1 MDKLYEELAKK
12 VKENPPVIQ
21 IKRNELV
28 VKYLVK
34 DKQIECVCI
43 ALKDNDHIKIGF
55 SKGHLV
61 VSTETSVVFMC
72 KAKDFISLWL

>member
-12 VKENPPVIQ
+12 AKENPHVIQ

-28 VKYLVK
+28 VMYLVK
-34 DKQIECVCI
+34 DKIECVCI

-72 KAKDFISLWL
+72 KAKDFISLWH